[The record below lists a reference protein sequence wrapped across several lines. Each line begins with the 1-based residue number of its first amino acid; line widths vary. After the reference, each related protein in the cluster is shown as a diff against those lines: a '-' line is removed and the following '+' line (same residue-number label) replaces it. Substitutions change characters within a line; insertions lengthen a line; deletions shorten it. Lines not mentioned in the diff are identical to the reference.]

1 MSMPPSMNGSRTA
14 FELLFAIDQRCRS
27 LASGLPAQPTREQDW
42 SGIGFRLGEHL
53 FVTPMGEVA
62 EILNEPRY
70 TAMPGVK
77 PWVLGVANLRGR
89 LLPVIDL
96 CGYFGHERSLLR
108 KQRQVLVVEQP
119 EVFAGLLVDEVLGMQ
134 HFDPASL
141 VPGTDASLSLN
152 MAPFVRGQF
161 IREQPWRVFSTRAL
175 AQSEGFM
182 DVAL

>member
-1 MSMPPSMNGSRTA
+1 MSTPPSMKGSRTA

-27 LASGLPAQPTREQDW
+27 LAAGLPAQPAREQDW

-53 FVTPMGEVA
+53 FVTPMGEIA
-62 EILNEPRY
+62 EILNEPRC
-70 TAMPGVK
+70 TAMPRVK
-77 PWVLGVANLRGR
+77 PWVLGIANLRGR

-96 CGYFGHERSLLR
+96 CSYFGHACSPLR
-108 KQRQVLVVEQP
+108 KPRQVLVVEQP

-141 VPGTDASLSLN
+141 ERGAEVAPTPQ
-152 MAPFVRGQF
+152 MAPFIRGQF

-175 AQSEGFM
+175 AQSRGFM